1 MHLWEFLHGYFY
13 HIVLLLLF
21 SLLNLSNG
29 LVRLLGRRTNPSL
42 ILAASFLVI
51 ILIGAGLLMLPRC
64 GEKKGKDKFEERI
77 EKAKESVEDVVD
89 DAKDQIEDKADE
101 VGETLDKAKSKIE
114 KAKKKLDKANRD

>member
-1 MHLWEFLHGYFY
+1 MKRQLFT
-13 HIVLLLLF
+13 VLVCMTMF
-21 SLLNLSNG
+21 AVTS
-29 LVRLLGRRTNPSL
+29 
-42 ILAASFLVI
+42 
-51 ILIGAGLLMLPRC
+51 C

-114 KAKKKLDKANRD
+114 KDQKET

>member
-1 MHLWEFLHGYFY
+1 MVWAGKSVNSAGAWRKRKNEIQLFKVNKDENRQLFT
-13 HIVLLLLF
+13 VLVCMTVF
-21 SLLNLSNG
+21 AVTS
-29 LVRLLGRRTNPSL
+29 
-42 ILAASFLVI
+42 
-51 ILIGAGLLMLPRC
+51 C

>member
-1 MHLWEFLHGYFY
+1 MKRQLFT
-13 HIVLLLLF
+13 VLVCMTMF
-21 SLLNLSNG
+21 A
-29 LVRLLGRRTNPSL
+29 V
-42 ILAASFLVI
+42 AS
-51 ILIGAGLLMLPRC
+51 C

-114 KAKKKLDKANRD
+114 KAKKKLKKYLAENLAIYKIPREFHQMSTLPKTSTGKILKRALSRQGK